1 MAIGFEDG
9 TIHILSNTL
18 SDMTSW
24 RLDTVIDK
32 GYVIIFSLFF
42 LELVLTLRLGSSALL
57 MTVKYTG

>member
-42 LELVLTLRLGSSALL
+42 PELVLNLRSVHQHCS
-57 MTVKYTG
+57 